1 MQLSKRT
8 QMHLSRIIDTAY
20 YLLILVAFYLFMRYA
35 FWMVFPFLFSLL
47 VAIVLQKPM
56 NYAHQKIRLK
66 KSFTAVSLVLLFY
79 LLVVVLVA
87 LIGIR
92 IWNAARGSVDYL
104 MAQVKNLPALI
115 EALRRRLSDLL
126 KFLPDSA
133 EARIDEWITAFINSL
148 IHGQNAAGEPLG
160 TFESLISKIDLQWFK
175 APVTGML
182 STAGKIPSIVV
193 AAVITIISSFF
204 ITISYESI
212 VGFIKHQLRP
222 SQRSA
227 LSATKRIMFHSMGK
241 LLRSYVIIMAVT
253 FVELALGL
261 FLLRLIGV
269 YEGGGILSVSFI
281 MAVVDIFPVLGTAMI
296 LIPWALYCL
305 IMGEIGMAVG
315 LLILLGVITVVR
327 QIIEPKIIA
336 SNLGLPPI
344 VTIAGMYIGLQVFGF
359 VGVFMVPVLI
369 ILLKMLNDEGVLHI
383 WKPMEKTEAPP
394 PAKPMAKLAAK
405 FQKQKTPASQN
416 TQDTQPPQAS

>member
-1 MQLSKRT
+1 M
-8 QMHLSRIIDTAY
+8 
-20 YLLILVAFYLFMRYA
+20 LFR
-35 FWMVFPFLFSLL
+35 S
-47 VAIVLQKPM
+47 
-56 NYAHQKIRLK
+56 
-66 KSFTAVSLVLLFY
+66 
-79 LLVVVLVA
+79 
-87 LIGIR
+87 
-92 IWNAARGSVDYL
+92 
-104 MAQVKNLPALI
+104 
-115 EALRRRLSDLL
+115 
-126 KFLPDSA
+126 
-133 EARIDEWITAFINSL
+133 
-148 IHGQNAAGEPLG
+148 
-160 TFESLISKIDLQWFK
+160 ISKIDLQWFK

-182 STAGKIPSIVV
+182 STAGKIPSVVV
-193 AAVITIISSFF
+193 AAVITLISSFF

-227 LSATKRIMFHSMGK
+227 LSATKRIMFQSLGK

-269 YEGGGILSVSFI
+269 YEGGGILSISFI
-281 MAVVDIFPVLGTAMI
+281 SAAVDIFPVLGTAMI
-296 LIPWALYCL
+296 LVPWALYCL

-383 WKPMEKTEAPP
+383 WTPMEKAPEP
-394 PAKPMAKLAAK
+394 VPAKPFAK
-405 FQKQKTPASQN
+405 FAATLQKQRQKAHASQN
-416 TQDTQPPQAS
+416 TQDPPQE